1 MPTAV
6 LDERGRILLPK
17 DVAEELGVS
26 KRDAV
31 LFERRGRDFVIMKAR
46 SRRDRL
52 EEIMDWN
59 PERTGKIEGVSPK
72 AMKEIWKA

>member
-1 MPTAV
+1 MAIAV
-6 LDERGRILLPK
+6 LDDRGRIVLPK

-31 LFERRGRDFVIMKAR
+31 LFEKRGRDFIVMKA
-46 SRRDRL
+46 SSKKERL

-59 PERTGKIEGVSPK
+59 PERTGKIEVASPK
-72 AMKEIWKA
+72 VMKEIWKM